1 MSRPG
6 ATAFTGGVE
15 IGVVEPR
22 QRGGVHGMAADK
34 NDDPIEAMISSRAAR
49 RAPQTVNPET
59 PVEPPAEQ
67 PTAEATA
74 APEPPRLEAPK
85 PEARA
90 PQSPP
95 LRPPT
100 RTAHESHLEV
110 RPIGTPMGLRE
121 LGALHRRTWKM
132 LNVQEKRVHVLL
144 WPLAI
149 HFGLYSVGQGER
161 RRPPLIGAFWARC
174 LADAPLTLGHL
185 YPPQL
190 FKGLYASEVFEFG
203 GMVIDPNY
211 QGKGLVK
218 MMSDTARLFV
228 FSRRPKLLITNP
240 VEPLYEM
247 YKQLG
252 LKTVGNAPVEHPHAF
267 NVRVWLMYGKFDE
280 MSKPYFM

>member
-1 MSRPG
+1 
-6 ATAFTGGVE
+6 
-15 IGVVEPR
+15 
-22 QRGGVHGMAADK
+22 MAAEK
-34 NDDPIEAMISSRAAR
+34 NDDPIEAMISSRTPRRVPRPAVVENSVEIPADPSTAAQPPIED
-49 RAPQTVNPET
+49 AVPQET
-59 PVEPPAEQ
+59 APAEK
-67 PTAEATA
+67 
-74 APEPPRLEAPK
+74 PK
-85 PEARA
+85 PEPR
-90 PQSPP
+90 PPDSPP

-100 RTAHESHLEV
+100 YTAAQARLEV
-110 RPIGTPMGLRE
+110 RPIGTPQGLRE
-121 LGALHRRTWKM
+121 LAALHKRTWKM

-149 HFGLYSVGQGER
+149 HFGLYNVAQGSER

-203 GMVIDPNY
+203 GMVIDPNF
-211 QGKGLVK
+211 QGKGLVRL
-218 MMSDTARLFV
+218 MSDTARLFV

-252 LKTVGNAPVEHPHAF
+252 LKTVGREPVEHPHAF

>member
-1 MSRPG
+1 
-6 ATAFTGGVE
+6 
-15 IGVVEPR
+15 
-22 QRGGVHGMAADK
+22 MAADK
-34 NDDPIEAMISSRAAR
+34 NDDPIEAMISSRAPHRTPPAA
-49 RAPQTVNPET
+49 APAN

-67 PTAEATA
+67 SSIEQNVP
-74 APEPPRLEAPK
+74 PEKPK
-85 PEARA
+85 PEARESH
-90 PQSPP
+90 SPP

-100 RTAHESHLEV
+100 NVQFEGRLEV

-121 LGALHRRTWKM
+121 LAALHKRTWKM

-149 HFGLYSVGQGER
+149 HFGLYAVGQVTER

-185 YPPQL
+185 YPAPL
-190 FKGLYASEVFEFG
+190 FKGMLASEVFEFG
-203 GMVIDPNY
+203 GMVIDPTY

-218 MMSDTARLFV
+218 LMSDTARLFV

-240 VEPLYEM
+240 IEPLYEM

-252 LKTVGNAPVEHPHAF
+252 LKTVGREPVEHPHAF
-267 NVRVWLMYGKFDE
+267 NVKVWLMYGRFDE

>member
-1 MSRPG
+1 
-6 ATAFTGGVE
+6 
-15 IGVVEPR
+15 
-22 QRGGVHGMAADK
+22 MAAEK
-34 NDDPIEAMISSRAAR
+34 DDDLIEAMLSS
-49 RAPQTVNPET
+49 ET
-59 PVEPPAEQ
+59 PAPANPPQAETPSEQ
-67 PTAEATA
+67 PTGAEPL
-74 APEPPRLEAPK
+74 APEEPR

-90 PQSPP
+90 PKGPP
-95 LRPPT
+95 LRPPKVSALDA
-100 RTAHESHLEV
+100 RLEV
-110 RPIGTPMGLRE
+110 RPIGTPLGLRE
-121 LGALHRRTWKM
+121 LAALHKRTWKM

-149 HFGLYSVGQGER
+149 HFGLYSVGQGSER

-203 GMVIDPNY
+203 GMVIDPTY

-218 MMSDTARLFV
+218 LMSDTARLFV

-252 LKTVGNAPVEHPHAF
+252 LKTVGREPVEHPHAF

-280 MSKPYFM
+280 MSRPYFM

>member
-1 MSRPG
+1 
-6 ATAFTGGVE
+6 
-15 IGVVEPR
+15 
-22 QRGGVHGMAADK
+22 MAADK
-34 NDDPIEAMISSRAAR
+34 NDDPIDAMLSSRAPR
-49 RAPQTVNPET
+49 RADQPANPPS
-59 PVEPPAEQ
+59 PVDTPAER
-67 PTAEATA
+67 PAAEAPPPVDKPRRA
-74 APEPPRLEAPK
+74 AREPH
-85 PEARA
+85 
-90 PQSPP
+90 SPP

-100 RTAHESHLEV
+100 NVQFEGRLEV

-121 LGALHRRTWKM
+121 LAALHKRTWKM

-149 HFGLYSVGQGER
+149 HFGLYSVGKGSER

-185 YPPQL
+185 YPAQL
-190 FKGLYASEVFEFG
+190 FKGMLASEVFEFG
-203 GMVIDPNY
+203 GMVIDPTY

-240 VEPLYEM
+240 IEPLYEM

-252 LKTVGNAPVEHPHAF
+252 LKTVGREPVEHPHAF
-267 NVRVWLMYGKFDE
+267 NVRVWLMYGRFDE

>member
-1 MSRPG
+1 
-6 ATAFTGGVE
+6 
-15 IGVVEPR
+15 
-22 QRGGVHGMAADK
+22 MAAEK
-34 NDDPIEAMISSRAAR
+34 NDDPIEAMISSRTLR
-49 RAPQTVNPET
+49 RAPQLVVPAPAAQPPIEQ
-59 PVEPPAEQ
+59 PVVEPPVV
-67 PTAEATA
+67 EAV
-74 APEPPRLEAPK
+74 APPEKPK
-85 PEARA
+85 PEPRA

-100 RTAHESHLEV
+100 HSALESRLEV
-110 RPIGTPMGLRE
+110 RPIGTSMGLRE
-121 LGALHRRTWKM
+121 LAALHKRTWKM

-149 HFGLYSVGQGER
+149 HFGLYSVGQGSER

-174 LADAPLTLGHL
+174 LAEAPLTLGHL

-252 LKTVGNAPVEHPHAF
+252 LKTVGREPVEHPHAF

>member
-1 MSRPG
+1 
-6 ATAFTGGVE
+6 
-15 IGVVEPR
+15 
-22 QRGGVHGMAADK
+22 MAAEK
-34 NDDPIEAMISSRAAR
+34 NDDPIEAMISRTPRRTHQAATPANPPETPAEPTTEGGVPQDLNPEEPDR
-49 RAPQTVNPET
+49 RAP
-59 PVEPPAEQ
+59 A
-67 PTAEATA
+67 
-74 APEPPRLEAPK
+74 
-85 PEARA
+85 
-90 PQSPP
+90 SPP

-100 RTAHESHLEV
+100 RSALEARLEV

-121 LGALHRRTWKM
+121 LAALHKRTWKM

-149 HFGLYSVGQGER
+149 HFGLYAVTQANER

-185 YPPQL
+185 YPAQL
-190 FKGLYASEVFEFG
+190 FKGMLASEVFEFG
-203 GMVIDPNY
+203 GMVIDPNF
-211 QGKGLVK
+211 QGKGLVRL
-218 MMSDTARLFV
+218 MSDTARLFV

-252 LKTVGNAPVEHPHAF
+252 LKTVGREPVEHPHAF